1 VDRATQH
8 VQKSIKMGSETM
20 SKKTVCIVIALAALG
35 CSSESTNENN
45 GNGGTG
51 GSIATGGAGGADASI
66 PTPIHNLSET
76 AHATDYDFTITGVAE
91 ANVGDAGVC
100 PIADY
105 FAPAAG
111 KIKLGTEVKITN
123 TSDKQVPVNPFYAKL
138 TDSGGYS
145 YTSTFG
151 GCNPE
156 LVSVKLDP
164 GQTANGWITFE
175 IPQTSVGLIFTYNPF
190 IVSTDPNEVKFDLG
204 R

>member
-1 VDRATQH
+1 MR
-8 VQKSIKMGSETM
+8 KR
-20 SKKTVCIVIALAALG
+20 TVYIVIALAALG

-51 GSIATGGAGGADASI
+51 GSVATGGTDGGDAAI
-66 PTPIHNLSET
+66 PTPIHNISET

-91 ANVGDAGVC
+91 GSEDSGAC
-100 PIADY
+100 PIPPY
-105 FAPAAG
+105 FAPKVG
-111 KIKLGTEVKITN
+111 NIKLGIEVKITA

-138 TDSGGYS
+138 TDSAGYS

-190 IVSTDPNEVKFDLG
+190 IVSADPTEVKFDLG